1 VDISP
6 ESLKYVYASIR
17 IASESY
23 AGYAALLC
31 IIVGVCFYFVSIARD
46 GFSLTGLIAYLFTL
60 LVLGAVSYA
69 AFSSIK
75 SVKQLFYAGYD
86 FNGPFNVGYISK
98 VSDTVWEDAALQTV
112 TPGSPGAATPPARY
126 DYCYVLETKSG
137 EQDMIL
143 LRFQPPANSTCPSAP
158 DSAELAA
165 ARDNPVRIEVNLI
178 QRQIFWIRNDGSR
191 IFLYQIIA
199 VL

>member
-1 VDISP
+1 VQVSP

-31 IIVGVCFYFVSIARD
+31 VIVGVCFYFISIAKD
-46 GFSLTGLIAYLFTL
+46 GFSSTGLIAYLFTL

-86 FNGPFNVGYISK
+86 YNGPFNVGYFSK
-98 VSDTVWEDAALQTV
+98 VSDTVWEDTALQTV
-112 TPGSPGAATPPARY
+112 TPGSQGAPTEPKRY
-126 DYCYVLETKSG
+126 DYCYLFDQKSS

-143 LRFQPPANSTCPSAP
+143 LRFKPLATTCPSAP
-158 DSAELAA
+158 SSAELAA
-165 ARDNPVRIEVNLI
+165 ALDNPVRIEVNLT
-178 QRQIFWIRNDGSR
+178 QRQISYIQDDGSR